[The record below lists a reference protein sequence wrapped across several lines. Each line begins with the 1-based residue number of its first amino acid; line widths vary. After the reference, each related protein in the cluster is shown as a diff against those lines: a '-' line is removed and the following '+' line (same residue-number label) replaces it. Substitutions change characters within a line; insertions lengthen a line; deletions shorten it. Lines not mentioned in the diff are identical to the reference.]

1 MIRDIPPHYPPARPN
16 LKAFRAP
23 DKSQSKFLYLLW
35 RIRMWVEG
43 TFGLAVLE
51 PWEKALLLVIFLIT
65 SILLVTGIIRF
76 LPQHMLDVKGRVVY
90 YLFDWIKQD
99 RQKRESEH
107 TQLGELSKY
116 KEALDLEHPLLETF
130 KKVLGVEHP
139 DTLDRIQKLA
149 ATFRKLGQYKDAFDI
164 EQTLPKSRPNTR
176 IGIPPVDPDLH
187 KKRRKTI

>member
-76 LPQHMLDVKGRVVY
+76 LPQHMLDVKGR
-90 YLFDWIKQD
+90 IKQD
-99 RQKRESEH
+99 RQKREFEQ
-107 TQLGELSKY
+107 TQLGEFIKY
-116 KEALDLEHPLLETF
+116 KEALDLEHPSLETF

-176 IGIPPVDPDLH
+176 IGTPPVDPDLH